1 MCLTQNVKGNP
12 HWSSD
17 RTDTVLKVL
26 HEFPCPEVSYL
37 DIGCRAGCKGYFIG
51 NEISVC
57 PVLLR
62 AHMVIQLA
70 CVIFGFEI
78 LVKSEFYRSV
88 WNAEADV
95 MPKVFNDTRKTLV
108 VRQLL
113 DGSREK
119 AFVVFKT
126 HRATPTNEV
135 AFSKNMNQ
143 SNILLAMFWSV
154 PFSSMKLFTV
164 RNVYPFRYATAPL
177 LVISEKTSDSE
188 NNFAFFVRA
197 FVA

>member
-1 MCLTQNVKGNP
+1 
-12 HWSSD
+12 
-17 RTDTVLKVL
+17 
-26 HEFPCPEVSYL
+26 
-37 DIGCRAGCKGYFIG
+37 
-51 NEISVC
+51 
-57 PVLLR
+57 
-62 AHMVIQLA
+62 MVIQLA

-119 AFVVFKT
+119 AFVVFKI